1 MIFDIG
7 KECRHTIHTKAEAAQ
22 HMTCTADN
30 QVSQRADGVAMEQH
44 GEEVGWAA
52 VEPLA
57 KLLWEGKGT
66 GGVGGG
72 DEISIGWAKAVAA
85 CANSRVLTSV
95 APEDER

>member
-1 MIFDIG
+1 
-7 KECRHTIHTKAEAAQ
+7 
-22 HMTCTADN
+22 MTCTADD
-30 QVSQRADGVAMEQH
+30 QVSRRADGAAMERH

-66 GGVGGG
+66 GSGGGG

-85 CANSRVLTSV
+85 CANSRVLTGV